1 MEERELTLGDILLM
15 FKRRSKLF
23 WLVLVLTVLA
33 TGIYL
38 LFATPKY
45 EASAKVKVSTQKG
58 MSLGLS
64 IEGLL
69 GGLSS
74 LLGGG
79 GGSLEDEI
87 QIMLSRRNIV
97 AVIDELDLVHKLLDE
112 KDIKKAMGNGLTED
126 DLKLSLYSYM
136 VEKLITVE
144 PVKNS
149 NILEVKFTWR
159 DPKLA
164 AEVANKIVENY
175 VKISE
180 SIAKTQLGAKKEFLE
195 EQIPK
200 VEQEL
205 REAENKLK
213 VFKEQ
218 NKIYSVEAQYQTL
231 IERYASLLQKME
243 ESQIAM
249 EAAQK
254 QAEFFSNELKD
265 LDVEIEQ
272 LRDSITFDPIIS
284 QLKSRLINIQIELA
298 GLMERYTESNPAV
311 VQKKAEFEE
320 TQKQLKAELERLLT
334 SQVKKTGYTIYGE
347 ALSNLI
353 KAESERILYQTQY
366 EAFKKLFENFEKEL
380 SKLPELEQKLIEL
393 ERDYKVKETI
403 YTTLLQAKYESLIS
417 EAAIT
422 ANVNVIDW
430 AVPPLS
436 PSKPNK
442 KLTLAV
448 GGVLGIF
455 LGILAVFFAEFS
467 DRRIKSESEAEYLL
481 GVEKIVARVPLTSKS
496 EVIEKA
502 LGIPAVKAGK
512 VVFITAIEDGAGV
525 STIAKHMANLVSKKE
540 KVLLFTEENAEGSF
554 DKRDLFELLKDPEI
568 LENLKQSYDRIIIDA
583 PSLKRTPEFLPVSE
597 KSDTVYIVI
606 RLEHTYSE
614 DLKMLHSLKK
624 IDGFILNGLTR
635 RNSAY
640 VEEK

>member
-1 MEERELTLGDILLM
+1 MEERELTLSDILLM

-23 WLVLVLTVLA
+23 WLVLVLTVFA

-38 LFATPKY
+38 FLATPQY
-45 EASAKVKVSTQKG
+45 EAYARVKVSTQKG
-58 MSLGLS
+58 MRLGLS

-79 GGSLEDEI
+79 GSQEDEI
-87 QIMLSRRNIV
+87 QIMLSRRNII

-112 KDIKKAMGNGLTED
+112 KDIEKAKKNGLTED

-149 NILEVKFTWR
+149 SILEVKVTWHE
-159 DPKLA
+159 PKLA
-164 AEVANKIVENY
+164 AEIANKIVENY
-175 VKISE
+175 TKISE
-180 SIAKTQLGAKKEFLE
+180 NIAKSQLGAKMDFLE

-205 REAENKLK
+205 KEAESKLK

-218 NKIYSVEAQYQTL
+218 NRIYSVEAQTQVL
-231 IERYASLLQKME
+231 IDRYASLLQKME
-243 ESQIAM
+243 EARIAM
-249 EAAQK
+249 EATQK
-254 QAEFFSNELKD
+254 QSEFFSKELKD
-265 LDVEIEQ
+265 LDIEIEQ
-272 LRDSITFDPIIS
+272 IKDSITFDPIIS
-284 QLKSRLINIQIELA
+284 QLKSNMINIQIELA
-298 GLMERYTESNPAV
+298 GLMERYTETNPAV
-311 VQKKAEFEE
+311 VQKKAELQE
-320 TQKQLKAELERLLT
+320 TQKQLEIELKRLLT
-334 SQVKKTGYTIYGE
+334 SQVKKTGNPVYEE
-347 ALSNLI
+347 ALSSLI
-353 KAESERILYQTQY
+353 KAESEKILYQSQY
-366 EAFKKLFENFEKEL
+366 EAFKKLYEDMEKEL

-422 ANVNVIDW
+422 ANANVIDW
-430 AVPPLS
+430 AVPPLE

-442 KLTLAV
+442 KLTLAI

-481 GVEKIVARVPLTSKS
+481 GLEKIVARVPLTQNE
-496 EVIEKA
+496 EVMEKA
-502 LGIPAVKAGK
+502 LGIPAVKSGK
-512 VVFITAIEDGAGV
+512 VTFITALEDGAGV
-525 STIAKHMANLVSKKE
+525 STLAKHMAKLLSKKE
-540 KVLLFTEENAEGSF
+540 KVLLLTEEKVEGTF
-554 DKRDLFELLKDPEI
+554 DRKDVFDLLKNPDV
-568 LENLKQSYDRIIIDA
+568 LEELKERYDKIIVDA
-583 PSLKRTPEFLPVSE
+583 PSLKRTPDFLPIAE

-606 RLEHTYSE
+606 RLEHTLSE
-614 DLKMLHSLKK
+614 DLKTLHTLKK
-624 IDGFILNGLTR
+624 IDGFILNGLTKK
-635 RNSAY
+635 NSTY
-640 VEEK
+640 VE

>member
-1 MEERELTLGDILLM
+1 M

-23 WLVLVLTVLA
+23 WIVLVLTVLA

-38 LFATPKY
+38 LLATPKY

-79 GGSLEDEI
+79 GSLEDEI
-87 QIMLSRRNIV
+87 QIMLSRRNIA
-97 AVIDELDLVHKLLDE
+97 AVIDELDLAHKLLDE
-112 KDIKKAMGNGLTED
+112 KDIKKAMENGLTED
-126 DLKLSLYSYM
+126 DLKLSLYNYM

-149 NILEVKFTWR
+149 NILEVKFTWQ

-205 REAENKLK
+205 KEAENKLK
-213 VFKEQ
+213 VFKEK

-231 IERYASLLQKME
+231 IERYASLLQKKE

-254 QAEFFSNELKD
+254 QTEFFLNELKD
-265 LDVEIEQ
+265 LDVEIEK

-298 GLMERYTESNPAV
+298 GLMERYTESNPSV
-311 VQKKAEFEE
+311 VQKKAELEE
-320 TQKQLKAELERLLT
+320 TQKQLKTELERLLT
-334 SQVKKTGYTIYGE
+334 SQVKKTGHTIYGE
-347 ALSNLI
+347 ALSSLI

-366 EAFKKLFENFEKEL
+366 EAFKKLFEDFEKEL
-380 SKLPELEQKLIEL
+380 SKLPELEQQLIEL

-481 GVEKIVARVPLTSKS
+481 GVEKIVARVPLTNKS

-502 LGIPAVKAGK
+502 LGISAVKAGK

-525 STIAKHMANLVSKKE
+525 STIAKHMADLVSKKE
-540 KVLLFTEENAEGSF
+540 RVLLFTEEDVEGSF
-554 DKRDLFELLKDPEI
+554 DKRDVFELLKDPEI

-583 PSLKRTPEFLPVSE
+583 PSLKRTPEFLPVAE
-597 KSDTVYIVI
+597 KSDTTYIVI

-624 IDGFILNGLTR
+624 VDGFILNGLTR
-635 RNSAY
+635 RNSTY

>member
-1 MEERELTLGDILLM
+1 M

-23 WLVLVLTVLA
+23 WLVLVLTVFA

-38 LFATPKY
+38 FLATPRY
-45 EASAKVKVSTQKG
+45 EAYARVKVSTQKG
-58 MSLGLS
+58 MRLGLS

-69 GGLSS
+69 GGLSG

-79 GGSLEDEI
+79 SQEDEI
-87 QIMLSRRNIV
+87 QIMLSRRNIM

-112 KDIKKAMGNGLTED
+112 KDIEKAKKNGLTED

-149 NILEVKFTWR
+149 NILEVKVTWH

-164 AEVANKIVENY
+164 AEIANKIVENY
-175 VKISE
+175 TKISE
-180 SIAKTQLGAKKEFLE
+180 SIAKSQLGAKKAFLE

-200 VEQEL
+200 IEQEL
-205 REAENKLK
+205 KEAESKLK

-218 NKIYSVEAQYQTL
+218 NKIYSVETQTEVL

-243 ESQIAM
+243 EARIAM

-254 QAEFFSNELKD
+254 QSEFFSKELED
-265 LDVEIEQ
+265 LDIEIEQ
-272 LRDSITFDPIIS
+272 IKDSITFDPIIS
-284 QLKSRLINIQIELA
+284 QLKSRLINLQIELA
-298 GLMERYTESNPAV
+298 GLMERYTETNPAV
-311 VQKKAEFEE
+311 IQKKAELQE
-320 TQKQLKAELERLLT
+320 TQKQLETELRRLLT
-334 SQVKKTGYTIYGE
+334 SQVKKTGNPIYEE
-347 ALSNLI
+347 ALSSLI
-353 KAESERILYQTQY
+353 KAESEKILYQSQY
-366 EAFKKLFENFEKEL
+366 EAFKKLYEDMEKEL

-430 AVPPLS
+430 AIPPLS
-436 PSKPNK
+436 PTKPNK
-442 KLTLAV
+442 KLTLAI

-481 GVEKIVARVPLTSKS
+481 GLEKIVARVPLTQNE

-502 LGIPAVKAGK
+502 LGIPAVKSGK
-512 VVFITAIEDGAGV
+512 VTFITALEDGAGV
-525 STIAKHMANLVSKKE
+525 STLAKHMAKLLSKKE
-540 KVLLFTEENAEGSF
+540 KVLLFTEEKVEGTF
-554 DKRDLFELLKDPEI
+554 DRKDVFDLLKNPDV
-568 LENLKQSYDRIIIDA
+568 LEELKERYDKIIVDA
-583 PSLKRTPEFLPVSE
+583 PSLKRTPDFLPIAE

-606 RLEHTYSE
+606 RLEHTLSE

-624 IDGFILNGLTR
+624 IDGFILNGLTKN
-635 RNSAY
+635 NSTY
-640 VEEK
+640 VGGK

>member
-1 MEERELTLGDILLM
+1 VEERELTLSDILLM

-23 WLVLVLTVLA
+23 WLVLVLTVFA

-38 LFATPKY
+38 FLATPQY
-45 EASAKVKVSTQKG
+45 EAYARVKVSTQKG
-58 MSLGLS
+58 MRLGLS

-79 GGSLEDEI
+79 GSQEDEI
-87 QIMLSRRNIV
+87 QIMLSRRNII

-112 KDIKKAMGNGLTED
+112 KDIEKAKKNGLTED

-149 NILEVKFTWR
+149 SILEVKVTWHE
-159 DPKLA
+159 PKLA
-164 AEVANKIVENY
+164 AEIANKIVENY
-175 VKISE
+175 TKISE
-180 SIAKTQLGAKKEFLE
+180 NIAKSQLGAKMDFLE

-205 REAENKLK
+205 KEAESKLK

-218 NKIYSVEAQYQTL
+218 NRIYSVEAQTQVL
-231 IERYASLLQKME
+231 IDRYASLLQKME
-243 ESQIAM
+243 EARIAM
-249 EAAQK
+249 EATQK
-254 QAEFFSNELKD
+254 QSEFFSKELKD
-265 LDVEIEQ
+265 LDIEIEQ
-272 LRDSITFDPIIS
+272 IKDSITFDPIIS
-284 QLKSRLINIQIELA
+284 QLKSNMINIQIELA
-298 GLMERYTESNPAV
+298 GLMERYTETNPAV
-311 VQKKAEFEE
+311 VQKKAELQE
-320 TQKQLKAELERLLT
+320 TQKQLEIELKRLLT
-334 SQVKKTGYTIYGE
+334 SQVKKTGNPVYEE
-347 ALSNLI
+347 ALSSLI
-353 KAESERILYQTQY
+353 KAESEKILYQSQY
-366 EAFKKLFENFEKEL
+366 EAFKKLYEDMEKEL

-422 ANVNVIDW
+422 ANANVIDW
-430 AVPPLS
+430 AVPPLE

-442 KLTLAV
+442 KLTLAI

-481 GVEKIVARVPLTSKS
+481 GLEKIVARVPLTQNE
-496 EVIEKA
+496 EVMEKA
-502 LGIPAVKAGK
+502 LGIPAVKSGK
-512 VVFITAIEDGAGV
+512 VTFITALEDGAGV
-525 STIAKHMANLVSKKE
+525 STLAKHMAKLLSKKE
-540 KVLLFTEENAEGSF
+540 KVLLLTEEKVEGTF
-554 DKRDLFELLKDPEI
+554 DRKDVFDLLKNPDV
-568 LENLKQSYDRIIIDA
+568 LEELKERYDKIIVDA
-583 PSLKRTPEFLPVSE
+583 PSLKRTPDFLPIAE

-606 RLEHTYSE
+606 RLEHTLSE
-614 DLKMLHSLKK
+614 DLKTLHTLKK
-624 IDGFILNGLTR
+624 IDGFILNGLTKK
-635 RNSAY
+635 NSTY
-640 VEEK
+640 VE

>member
-23 WLVLVLTVLA
+23 WIVLVLTVLA

-38 LFATPKY
+38 LLATPKY

-79 GGSLEDEI
+79 GSLEDEI
-87 QIMLSRRNIV
+87 QIMLSRRNIA
-97 AVIDELDLVHKLLDE
+97 AVIDELDLAHKLLDE
-112 KDIKKAMGNGLTED
+112 KDIKKAMENGLTED
-126 DLKLSLYSYM
+126 DLKLSLYNYM

-149 NILEVKFTWR
+149 NILEVKFTWQ

-164 AEVANKIVENY
+164 AEIANKIVENY

-205 REAENKLK
+205 KESENKLK
-213 VFKEQ
+213 VFKEK

-231 IERYASLLQKME
+231 IERYASLLQKKE

-254 QAEFFSNELKD
+254 QTEFFLNELKD
-265 LDVEIEQ
+265 LDVEIEK

-311 VQKKAEFEE
+311 VQKKAELEE
-320 TQKQLKAELERLLT
+320 TQKQLKAEL
-334 SQVKKTGYTIYGE
+334 
-347 ALSNLI
+347 
-353 KAESERILYQTQY
+353 
-366 EAFKKLFENFEKEL
+366 
-380 SKLPELEQKLIEL
+380 
-393 ERDYKVKETI
+393 
-403 YTTLLQAKYESLIS
+403 
-417 EAAIT
+417 
-422 ANVNVIDW
+422 
-430 AVPPLS
+430 
-436 PSKPNK
+436 
-442 KLTLAV
+442 
-448 GGVLGIF
+448 
-455 LGILAVFFAEFS
+455 
-467 DRRIKSESEAEYLL
+467 
-481 GVEKIVARVPLTSKS
+481 
-496 EVIEKA
+496 
-502 LGIPAVKAGK
+502 
-512 VVFITAIEDGAGV
+512 
-525 STIAKHMANLVSKKE
+525 
-540 KVLLFTEENAEGSF
+540 
-554 DKRDLFELLKDPEI
+554 
-568 LENLKQSYDRIIIDA
+568 
-583 PSLKRTPEFLPVSE
+583 
-597 KSDTVYIVI
+597 
-606 RLEHTYSE
+606 
-614 DLKMLHSLKK
+614 
-624 IDGFILNGLTR
+624 
-635 RNSAY
+635 
-640 VEEK
+640 

>member
-1 MEERELTLGDILLM
+1 M

-23 WLVLVLTVLA
+23 WLVLVLTVFA

-38 LFATPKY
+38 FLATPQY
-45 EASAKVKVSTQKG
+45 EAYARVKVSTQKG
-58 MSLGLS
+58 MRLGLS

-79 GGSLEDEI
+79 GSQEDEI
-87 QIMLSRRNIV
+87 QIMLSRRNII

-112 KDIKKAMGNGLTED
+112 KDIEKAKKNGLTED

-149 NILEVKFTWR
+149 SILEVKVTWHE
-159 DPKLA
+159 PKLA
-164 AEVANKIVENY
+164 AEIANKIVENY
-175 VKISE
+175 TKISE
-180 SIAKTQLGAKKEFLE
+180 NIAKSQLGAKMDFLE

-205 REAENKLK
+205 KEAESKLK

-218 NKIYSVEAQYQTL
+218 NRIYSVEAQTQVL
-231 IERYASLLQKME
+231 IDRYASLLQKME
-243 ESQIAM
+243 EARIAM
-249 EAAQK
+249 EATQK
-254 QAEFFSNELKD
+254 QSEFFSKELKD
-265 LDVEIEQ
+265 LDIEIEQ
-272 LRDSITFDPIIS
+272 IKDSITFDPIIS
-284 QLKSRLINIQIELA
+284 QLKSNMINIQIELA
-298 GLMERYTESNPAV
+298 GLMERYTETNPAV
-311 VQKKAEFEE
+311 VQKKAELQE
-320 TQKQLKAELERLLT
+320 TQKQLEIELKRLLT
-334 SQVKKTGYTIYGE
+334 SQVKKTGNPVYEE
-347 ALSNLI
+347 ALSSLI
-353 KAESERILYQTQY
+353 KAESEKILYQSQY
-366 EAFKKLFENFEKEL
+366 EAFKKLYEDMEKEL

-422 ANVNVIDW
+422 ANANVIDW
-430 AVPPLS
+430 AVPPLE

-442 KLTLAV
+442 KLTLAI

-481 GVEKIVARVPLTSKS
+481 GLEKIVARVPLTQNE
-496 EVIEKA
+496 EVMEKA
-502 LGIPAVKAGK
+502 LGIPAVKSGK
-512 VVFITAIEDGAGV
+512 VTFITALEDGAGV
-525 STIAKHMANLVSKKE
+525 STLAKHMAKLLSKKE
-540 KVLLFTEENAEGSF
+540 KVLLLTEEKVEGTF
-554 DKRDLFELLKDPEI
+554 DRKDVFDLLKNPDV
-568 LENLKQSYDRIIIDA
+568 LEELKERYDKIIVDA
-583 PSLKRTPEFLPVSE
+583 PSLKRTPDFLPIAE

-606 RLEHTYSE
+606 RLEHTLSE
-614 DLKMLHSLKK
+614 DLKTLHTLKK
-624 IDGFILNGLTR
+624 IDGFILNGLTKK
-635 RNSAY
+635 NSTY
-640 VEEK
+640 VE

>member
-1 MEERELTLGDILLM
+1 M

-23 WLVLVLTVLA
+23 WLVLVLTVFA

-38 LFATPKY
+38 FLATPRY
-45 EASAKVKVSTQKG
+45 EAAAKVKVSTQKG

-74 LLGGG
+74 LFGSGGG
-79 GGSLEDEI
+79 AIEDEI
-87 QIMLSRRNIV
+87 EIMLSRRNIM

-112 KDIKKAMGNGLTED
+112 KDIEKAKKNGLTED

-149 NILEVKFTWR
+149 NILEVKVTWH

-164 AEVANKIVENY
+164 AEIANKIVENY
-175 VKISE
+175 TKISE
-180 SIAKTQLGAKKEFLE
+180 SIAKSQLGAKKAFLE

-200 VEQEL
+200 IEQEL
-205 REAENKLK
+205 KEAESKLK

-218 NKIYSVEAQYQTL
+218 NKIYSVETQTEVL

-243 ESQIAM
+243 EARIAM

-254 QAEFFSNELKD
+254 QSEFFSKELED
-265 LDVEIEQ
+265 LDIEIEQ
-272 LRDSITFDPIIS
+272 IKDSITFDPIIS
-284 QLKSRLINIQIELA
+284 QLKSRLINLQIELA
-298 GLMERYTESNPAV
+298 GLMERYTETNPAV
-311 VQKKAEFEE
+311 IQKKAELQE
-320 TQKQLKAELERLLT
+320 TQKQLETELRRLLT
-334 SQVKKTGYTIYGE
+334 SQVKKTGNPIYEE
-347 ALSNLI
+347 ALSSLI
-353 KAESERILYQTQY
+353 KAESEKILYQSQY
-366 EAFKKLFENFEKEL
+366 EAFKKLYEDMEKEL

-422 ANVNVIDW
+422 ANANVIDW
-430 AVPPLS
+430 AVPPLE

-442 KLTLAV
+442 KLTLAI

-481 GVEKIVARVPLTSKS
+481 GLEKIVARVPLTQNE

-502 LGIPAVKAGK
+502 LGIPAVKSGK
-512 VVFITAIEDGAGV
+512 VTFITALEDGAGV
-525 STIAKHMANLVSKKE
+525 STIARYMAELLSKKE
-540 KVLLFTEENAEGSF
+540 KVLLLTEEKVEGTF
-554 DKRDLFELLKDPEI
+554 DRKDVFDLLKNPDV
-568 LENLKQSYDRIIIDA
+568 LEELKERYDKIIVDA
-583 PSLKRTPEFLPVSE
+583 PSLKRTPDFLPIAE

-606 RLEHTYSE
+606 RLEHTLSE

-624 IDGFILNGLTR
+624 IDGFILNGLTKN
-635 RNSAY
+635 NSTY
-640 VEEK
+640 VK

>member
-1 MEERELTLGDILLM
+1 
-15 FKRRSKLF
+15 
-23 WLVLVLTVLA
+23 
-33 TGIYL
+33 
-38 LFATPKY
+38 
-45 EASAKVKVSTQKG
+45 
-58 MSLGLS
+58 
-64 IEGLL
+64 
-69 GGLSS
+69 
-74 LLGGG
+74 
-79 GGSLEDEI
+79 
-87 QIMLSRRNIV
+87 
-97 AVIDELDLVHKLLDE
+97 
-112 KDIKKAMGNGLTED
+112 
-126 DLKLSLYSYM
+126 
-136 VEKLITVE
+136 
-144 PVKNS
+144 
-149 NILEVKFTWR
+149 
-159 DPKLA
+159 
-164 AEVANKIVENY
+164 
-175 VKISE
+175 
-180 SIAKTQLGAKKEFLE
+180 
-195 EQIPK
+195 
-200 VEQEL
+200 
-205 REAENKLK
+205 
-213 VFKEQ
+213 
-218 NKIYSVEAQYQTL
+218 
-231 IERYASLLQKME
+231 
-243 ESQIAM
+243 
-249 EAAQK
+249 
-254 QAEFFSNELKD
+254 
-265 LDVEIEQ
+265 
-272 LRDSITFDPIIS
+272 
-284 QLKSRLINIQIELA
+284 
-298 GLMERYTESNPAV
+298 MERYTETNPAV
-311 VQKKAEFEE
+311 VQKKAELEE
-320 TQKQLKAELERLLT
+320 TQKQLKTELERLLT

-525 STIAKHMANLVSKKE
+525 STIARYMAKLLSKKG
-540 KVLLFTEENAEGSF
+540 KVLLLTKEKAEGSF
-554 DKRDLFELLKDPEI
+554 DRKDVFELLKNPEV
-568 LENLKQSYDRIIIDA
+568 LEELKEYYDKIVIDA
-583 PSLKRTPEFLPVSE
+583 PSLKKTPDFLPIAE

-606 RLEHTYSE
+606 RLEHTLSE

-624 IDGFILNGLTR
+624 IDGFILNGLTKK
-635 RNSAY
+635 NSTY
-640 VEEK
+640 VGGK

>member
-1 MEERELTLGDILLM
+1 MEERELTLGDIFLM

-23 WLVLVLTVLA
+23 WLVLVLTVFV

-38 LFATPKY
+38 FLATPQY
-45 EASAKVKVSTQKG
+45 EASAKVKVPTQKG

-64 IEGLL
+64 IESLL

-74 LLGGG
+74 FLEG
-79 GGSLEDEI
+79 GGSLEDEV
-87 QIMLSRRNIV
+87 QIILSRRNII
-97 AVIDELDLVHKLLDE
+97 AVIDDLDLVHKLLDE
-112 KDIKKAMGNGLTED
+112 KDIKKAMENGLTEN

-136 VEKLITVE
+136 VKKLITVE
-144 PVKNS
+144 SVKNS
-149 NILEVKFTWR
+149 NILEVKFTWQ

-164 AEVANKIVENY
+164 AEVVNKIVENY

-180 SIAKTQLGAKKEFLE
+180 SIAKTQFRAKKEFLE

-205 REAENKLK
+205 KEAENRLK

-218 NKIYSVEAQYQTL
+218 NKIYSVEVQYQTL
-231 IERYASLLQKME
+231 IEHYASLLQKME

-265 LDVEIEQ
+265 LDIEIEQ

-284 QLKSRLINIQIELA
+284 QLKNRLINIQIELA

-320 TQKQLKAELERLLT
+320 TQKQLKVELERLLT

-347 ALSNLI
+347 ALSSLI
-353 KAESERILYQTQY
+353 KAESEKILYQTQY
-366 EAFKKLFENFEKEL
+366 EAFKKLYGDLEKEL

-442 KLTLAV
+442 KLTLAI

-481 GVEKIVARVPLTSKS
+481 GLEKIIARVPLTQS
-496 EVIEKA
+496 EQVIEKA
-502 LGIPAVKAGK
+502 LGIPAVKSGK
-512 VVFITAIEDGAGV
+512 VTFITSLEDGAGV
-525 STIAKHMANLVSKKE
+525 STIAKHMANLASKKE
-540 KVLLFTEENAEGSF
+540 RVLLFTEENVEGSF
-554 DKRDLFELLKDPEI
+554 DKRDVFELLKDPEI
-568 LENLKQSYDRIIIDA
+568 LENLKHSYDRIIIDA
-583 PSLKRTPEFLPVSE
+583 PSLKRTPEFLPVAE

-624 IDGFILNGLTR
+624 IDGFILNGLTK

>member
-1 MEERELTLGDILLM
+1 VEERELTLGDILLM

-23 WLVLVLTVLA
+23 WIVLVLTVLA

-38 LFATPKY
+38 LLATPKY

-64 IEGLL
+64 VEGLL
-69 GGLSS
+69 GGLSG
-74 LLGGG
+74 LFG

-112 KDIKKAMGNGLTED
+112 KDIKKAMENGLTED
-126 DLKLSLYSYM
+126 DLKLSLYNYM

-149 NILEVKFTWR
+149 SIIQVKVSLH

-164 AEVANKIVENY
+164 AEIANKIVENY
-175 VKISE
+175 VNISE
-180 SIAKTQLGAKKEFLE
+180 SIARTRLGAKKEFLE

-205 REAENKLK
+205 KEAENKLK
-213 VFKEQ
+213 VFKEENKVYSIGAQTQ
-218 NKIYSVEAQYQTL
+218 NLINRYSTF
-231 IERYASLLQKME
+231 LQKAE
-243 ESQIAM
+243 EYKIALEM
-249 EAAQK
+249 AQK
-254 QAEFFSNELKD
+254 LSEFYTSKLKD
-265 LDVEIEQ
+265 LDVEIEK

-298 GLMERYTESNPAV
+298 GLMERYTETNPAV
-311 VQKKAEFEE
+311 VQKKAELEE
-320 TQKQLKAELERLLT
+320 TQKQLKTELERLLT

-347 ALSNLI
+347 ALSSLI

-366 EAFKKLFENFEKEL
+366 EAFKKLYEDLEKEL
-380 SKLPELEQKLIEL
+380 SKLPELEQQLIEL

-455 LGILAVFFAEFS
+455 LGILAVFFAEFT

-481 GVEKIVARVPLTSKS
+481 GVEKIVARVPLTNKS
-496 EVIEKA
+496 EVIEKV
-502 LGIPAVKAGK
+502 LGISAVKAGK

-525 STIAKHMANLVSKKE
+525 STTAKHMAHLLSKKG
-540 KVLLFTEENAEGSF
+540 KVLLLTEENVDGPF
-554 DKRDLFELLKDPEI
+554 DRKDVFDLLRNPEI
-568 LENLKQSYDRIIIDA
+568 LEEFKEHYDKVIIDA
-583 PSLKRTPEFLPVSE
+583 PSLKRTPEFLPVAE
-597 KSDTVYIVI
+597 KSDTTYIVI

-624 IDGFILNGLTR
+624 VDGFILNGLTR
-635 RNSAY
+635 RNSTY